1 MIEIVPLAS
10 GSQGNC
16 YHITDGSTPL
26 LLECG
31 IPFREIQKGLHF
43 RVSEVAVCL
52 VSHEHKDH
60 SKAVRDVM
68 KAGIDCY
75 MSQGTAE
82 ALRVSGHRVHI
93 VKAKQQFRF
102 GTWTILPFDTVHD
115 AAEPLG
121 FLLASGKEKLLFAT
135 DTSYIR
141 YRFKGLTHIMIEANY
156 QREILE
162 HGVEEGLVPVVVRNR
177 IRRSHF
183 DLNHLKD
190 FFKANDL
197 SNLQEVWL
205 LHLSDGNADEEQ
217 FKREIQEIAGKPVYV
232 A

>member
-1 MIEIVPLAS
+1 MDIQVLAS
-10 GSQGNC
+10 SSRGNC
-16 YHITDGSTPL
+16 YRISDGSTPL

-31 IPFREIQKGLHF
+31 IRFKEIQQKLNF
-43 RVSEVAVCL
+43 RLSEIAGCL
-52 VSHEHKDH
+52 VTHEHQDH
-60 SKAVRDVM
+60 CKAIKDVM

-93 VKAKQQFRF
+93 VKAKQQFRV

-121 FLLASGKEKLLFAT
+121 FLLASVKEKLLFAT

-141 YRFKGLTHIMIEANY
+141 YRFRAHHIMIEANY

-162 HGVEEGLVPVVVRNR
+162 NSVEEGLVPTVMRHR

-183 DLNHLKD
+183 DLDHLKD
-190 FFKANDL
+190 FFRENDL
-197 SNLQEVWL
+197 SRLQEVWL

>member
-1 MIEIVPLAS
+1 MDIQVLAS
-10 GSQGNC
+10 SSKGNC
-16 YHITDGSTPL
+16 YRVSNGSTPL

-31 IPFREIQKGLHF
+31 IRFKEIQQKLNF
-43 RVSEVAVCL
+43 RLSEIAGCL
-52 VSHEHKDH
+52 VSHEHQDH
-60 SKAVRDVM
+60 CKAVQDIM

-135 DTSYIR
+135 DTAYIR
-141 YRFKGLTHIMIEANY
+141 YRFKRLTHIMIEANY
-156 QREILE
+156 QAEILQNS
-162 HGVEEGLVPVVVRNR
+162 VEEGLVPVAVRKR

-183 DLNHLKD
+183 DLNHLKE

-197 SNLQEVWL
+197 SELREVWL
-205 LHLSDGNADEEQ
+205 LHLSENNSDEGQ
-217 FKREIQEIAGKPVYV
+217 FKREIQEIVGKPVYV

>member
-1 MIEIVPLAS
+1 MDIQVLAS
-10 GSQGNC
+10 SSKGNC
-16 YHITDGSTPL
+16 YRVSNGSTPL

-31 IPFREIQKGLHF
+31 IRFKEIQQKLNF
-43 RVSEVAVCL
+43 RLSEIAGCL
-52 VSHEHKDH
+52 VSHEHQDH
-60 SKAVRDVM
+60 CKAVQDIM

-93 VKAKQQFRF
+93 VKAKEQFKI
-102 GTWTILPFDTVHD
+102 GTWTIFPFDTVHD

-121 FLLASGKEKLLFAT
+121 YLLASGKEKLLFAT
-135 DTSYIR
+135 DTAYLK
-141 YRFKGLTHIMIEANY
+141 YRFRGLTHIMIEANY

>member
-1 MIEIVPLAS
+1 MDIQVLAS
-10 GSQGNC
+10 SSRGNC
-16 YHITDGSTPL
+16 YRISDGSTPL
-26 LLECG
+26 ILECG
-31 IPFREIQKGLHF
+31 IRFKEIQQKLNF
-43 RVSEVAVCL
+43 RLSEIAGCL
-52 VSHEHKDH
+52 LSHEHLDH
-60 SKAVRDVM
+60 SKAVKDIM

-82 ALRVSGHRVHI
+82 AIGVSGHRVRI
-93 VKAKQQFRF
+93 VKEQFRV

-115 AAEPLG
+115 AVEPLG

-183 DLNHLKD
+183 DLNHLKE
-190 FFKANDL
+190 FFRANDL
-197 SNLQEVWL
+197 SKLQGVWL
-205 LHLSDGNADEEQ
+205 LHLSDGNSDEGQ
-217 FKREIQEIAGKPVYV
+217 FKREIQEIVGKPVYIT
-232 A
+232 

>member
-1 MIEIVPLAS
+1 MDIQVLAS
-10 GSQGNC
+10 SSRGNC
-16 YHITDGSTPL
+16 YRISDGSTPL

-31 IPFREIQKGLHF
+31 IRFKEIQQKLNF
-43 RVSEVAVCL
+43 RLSEIAGCL
-52 VSHEHKDH
+52 VTHEHQDH
-60 SKAVRDVM
+60 CKTIKDVM

-102 GTWTILPFDTVHD
+102 GTWTIRPFDTVHD

-135 DTSYIR
+135 DTAYIR
-141 YRFKGLTHIMIEANY
+141 YRFKRLTHIMIEANY
-156 QREILE
+156 QAEILQNS
-162 HGVEEGLVPVVVRNR
+162 VEEGLVPVAVRKR

-183 DLNHLKD
+183 DLNHLKE

-197 SNLQEVWL
+197 SELREVWL
-205 LHLSDGNADEEQ
+205 LHLSDGNSDEGQ
-217 FKREIQEIAGKPVYV
+217 FKREIQEIVGKPVYV

>member
-1 MIEIVPLAS
+1 MIEILPLAS
-10 GSQGNC
+10 GSKGNC
-16 YHITDGSTPL
+16 YRITDGRAPL

-31 IPFREIQKGLHF
+31 IPFREIQKGLNF
-43 RVSEVAVCL
+43 RTSELAGVL

-60 SKAVRDVM
+60 SKAVRDMM

-82 ALRVSGHRVHI
+82 ALRVSGHRLHI
-93 VKAKQQFRF
+93 VKAKQQFRV

-115 AAEPLG
+115 ASEPLG

-162 HGVEEGLVPVVVRNR
+162 HGVEEGLDFAVLVPELLFF
-177 IRRSHF
+177 RSSI
-183 DLNHLKD
+183 L
-190 FFKANDL
+190 
-197 SNLQEVWL
+197 
-205 LHLSDGNADEEQ
+205 
-217 FKREIQEIAGKPVYV
+217 PP
-232 A
+232 

>member
-1 MIEIVPLAS
+1 MDIQVLAS
-10 GSQGNC
+10 SSRGNC
-16 YHITDGSTPL
+16 YRITDGSTPL
-26 LLECG
+26 LLEAG
-31 IPFREIQKGLHF
+31 IRFKEIQQKLNF
-43 RVSEVAVCL
+43 RLSEIAGCL
-52 VSHEHKDH
+52 ITHEHQDH
-60 SKAVRDVM
+60 AKAVKDVM

-75 MSQGTAE
+75 MSQGTVE
-82 ALRVSGHRVHI
+82 ALGATGHRRRVI
-93 VKAKQQFRF
+93 GSMAGFRI
-102 GTWTILPFDTVHD
+102 GTWTILPFGTVHD
-115 AAEPLG
+115 AKEPLG
-121 FLLASGKEKLLFAT
+121 FLMASGDNKLLFAT
-135 DTSYIR
+135 DTAYIR

-156 QREILE
+156 QSDILQNS
-162 HGVEEGLVPVVVRNR
+162 VEEGLVPAAVRKR